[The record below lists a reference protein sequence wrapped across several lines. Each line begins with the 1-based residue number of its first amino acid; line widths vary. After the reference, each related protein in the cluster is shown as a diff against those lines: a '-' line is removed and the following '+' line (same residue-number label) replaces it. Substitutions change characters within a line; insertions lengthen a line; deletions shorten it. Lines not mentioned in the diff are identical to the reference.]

1 MATKGYFIIT
11 DISGYTEYLTES
23 ELDHAHETLQN
34 LFDVQLEHIKFP
46 LKISGFRGDAIFM
59 YTPEMC
65 FVNPQSFIETL
76 ENLYIV
82 FSDTLRQMTFNT
94 TCQCRACKNMGKLDL
109 KMCIHYGEYLVQKLG
124 DREELLGADVIV
136 PHRML
141 KNNVIEQTGIKSY
154 ALFSEAAAQA
164 LELHQL
170 CEPLTAHKE
179 SYEHIG
185 DVNMLVHNLRSAW
198 ERDQARKK
206 IFVDPKD
213 AWITIEVDVPFPPSL
228 IWDVITTPALEGP
241 LLGLE
246 YVKRVD
252 DLGGRTRPESKF
264 HCAHSSGDFFN
275 KVVDWKPF
283 QYYTVYQNVAGLEYH
298 RTINLQ
304 YDGTKTKFMVL
315 VSKPELEAPEGFRE
329 FLEMAA
335 RQGYERLPAAIQSQ
349 IEEGKITFTPD
360 ETLLNRSVSNETVSA
375 STTEVEPSGQVSP
388 SQ

>member
-94 TCQCRACKNMGKLDL
+94 TCQCRACKNMSKLDL

-141 KNNVIEQTGIKSY
+141 KNHVIEQTGIKSY

-164 LELHQL
+164 LELHKL
-170 CEPLTAHKE
+170 CEPLTPHKE

-185 DVNMLVHNLRSAW
+185 EVNMLVHDLRSAW
-198 ERDQARKK
+198 EREQARNRHT
-206 IFVDPKD
+206 VNPET
-213 AWITIEVDVPFPPSL
+213 AWIAIEVEVPYPPSL
-228 IWDVITTPALEGP
+228 IWDLVTMPDLEGP

-246 YVKRVD
+246 YVKRID

-283 QYYTVYQNVAGLEYH
+283 DYFTVQQNVGNIEYY
-298 RTINLQ
+298 RTISFQ
-304 YDGTKTKFMVL
+304 YDGTKTKLGVY
-315 VSKPELEAPEGFRE
+315 VSEPVQETPEGFRE

-335 RQGYERLPAAIQSQ
+335 QQGYERIPSAIRSQ
-349 IEEGKITFTPD
+349 IDDGKIAFAPD
-360 ETLLNRSVSNETVSA
+360 EASSQNGVRNERVSERA
-375 STTEVEPSGQVSP
+375 IEIDSGRREATS
-388 SQ
+388 